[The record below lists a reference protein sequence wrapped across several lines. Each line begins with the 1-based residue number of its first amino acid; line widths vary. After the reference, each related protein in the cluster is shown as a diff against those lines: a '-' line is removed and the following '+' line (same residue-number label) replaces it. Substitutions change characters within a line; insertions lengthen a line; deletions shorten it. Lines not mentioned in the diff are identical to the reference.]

1 MYLYI
6 YIYHVRRVSPRG
18 AGSGG
23 RKQLSTQKH
32 ACVSHTLQQRDPLT
46 MAAAI
51 PTYPTHPQIKKK
63 ELFPFKERTTQS
75 FLPLCQ
81 EDEKPQA
88 HPPGKAACRRDQFSS
103 QQRRHALS
111 FIPRLE
117 LHVPAPRKYCRQ
129 PGTQRVVRMED
140 SHRPWVPLR
149 QPVGR
154 GFW

>member
-6 YIYHVRRVSPRG
+6 YIYHVRRVSPRE

-32 ACVSHTLQQRDPLT
+32 ARVSHTLQQRDPLT

-63 ELFPFKERTTQS
+63 KRNS
-75 FLPLCQ
+75 SPLRRGPPSHFCAC
-81 EDEKPQA
+81 DRKKKNPRLT
-88 HPPGKAACRRDQFSS
+88 PPGRPPASVTTFSS

-117 LHVPAPRKYCRQ
+117 PHVPAPRKYCRQ

-140 SHRPWVPLR
+140 SHHPWVP
-149 QPVGR
+149 
-154 GFW
+154 